1 MKPAL
6 MIASVMLAAC
16 STPSPAVQP
25 GADHNAFCDPV
36 VAAYERIDQT
46 DIATVRAVVVAI
58 SEGATEL
65 DEINRATLVAY
76 GAELQVTLTGGVWS
90 TAKLATELNSLC
102 GTDLTV
108 WASP

>member
-6 MIASVMLAAC
+6 MIVCVMLAAC
-16 STPSPAVQP
+16 STPTPAGTP
-25 GADHNAFCDPV
+25 GSDRRTFCDPV
-36 VAAYERIDQT
+36 IAAYEQIDT
-46 DIATVRAVVVAI
+46 NDVATVRAVVVAI

-65 DEINRATLVAY
+65 DEINRAILVAL

-90 TAKLATELNSLC
+90 TDKLATELNTLC
-102 GTDLTV
+102 GVDLDV